1 MHATSHAFKSNAHEA
16 LVDATLQKAL
26 GIMKGGFQVR
36 RAEAIAKLPEFEALR
51 DAGRAIKNH
60 TLENLDFYLEAF
72 ETKVTARGGHVHW
85 CRTPA
90 EARDAVL
97 GICQRLGAKTVTKG
111 KSMIAEEIALNDFLE
126 ANHVVPVETDLGEYI
141 IQLRHE
147 PPSHIIAP
155 AVHLVK
161 EQVADTFRESHRD
174 LDPARPL
181 PDARTLC
188 DEARAVLRQKFLRA
202 DVGITGANFLIAET
216 GSSVIVTNEGNG
228 DLTQTLTKAHIVLA
242 SLEKVVPTLE
252 DAATI
257 LRLLA
262 RSATG
267 QEFSAYTTFSTGPRR
282 AEDTD
287 GPGEYHV
294 ILLDNGRSAMLG
306 TEFQDMLRCIR
317 CSACLNHCPVYA
329 AVGGHAY
336 GWVYPGPMG
345 SVLTPNLI
353 GVEEAGHLPNAS
365 TFCGRCESVC
375 PMKIP
380 LPKMMRHWREREFTQ
395 NLSPRPYR
403 AGLSLWAFLAR
414 RPALYHAMVGIA
426 TRVLGA
432 FGRGRGRFRTLPLA
446 SGWTSVRD
454 MPAPEGRSFQS
465 LWGERQKKK
474 VHHRGTEGTEKKT

>member
-1 MHATSHAFKSNAHEA
+1 MEKAAFSA
-16 LVDATLQKAL
+16 
-26 GIMKGGFQVR
+26 
-36 RAEAIAKLPEFEALR
+36 
-51 DAGRAIKNH
+51 
-60 TLENLDFYLEAF
+60 
-72 ETKVTARGGHVHW
+72 ARERGKPPGV
-85 CRTPA
+85 PG
-90 EARDAVL
+90 EARDKVL

-126 ANHVVPVETDLGEYI
+126 ANQIVPVETDLGEYI

-161 EQVADTFRESHRD
+161 EQVADTFRASHKE

-202 DVGITGANFLIAET
+202 DVGITGANLLIAET

-267 QEFSAYTTFSTGPRR
+267 QEFSTYTTFSTGPRR
-282 AEDTD
+282 PEDTD

-294 ILLDNGRSAMLG
+294 VLLDNGRSAMLG

-353 GVEEAGHLPNAS
+353 GVHEAGHLPNAS

-380 LPKMMRHWREREFTQ
+380 LPKMMRHWREREFEQ
-395 NLSPRPYR
+395 KLSPASYR

-414 RPALYHAMVGIA
+414 RPALYHAKAGIA
-426 TRVLGA
+426 SRVLGA
-432 FGRGRGRFRTLPLA
+432 VGRRRGRFRILPLA
-446 SGWTSVRD
+446 SGWTNVRD

-465 LWGERQKKK
+465 LWAAGKRPSTRTLRVRAQD
-474 VHHRGTEGTEKKT
+474 EGH